1 MNITFLG
8 GGSEIGASSA
18 IVEIGA
24 VRLLVDCGLR
34 MTGDS
39 RLPDFGLLTSGQ
51 YSDIAGVILT
61 HAHLDHSGALP
72 VFHQHFPQV
81 PIYATGPTCAL
92 VEVLL
97 RDALNIAKSKLES
110 EGELPLYPP
119 AAVASLRQH
128 LTPVP
133 FGSPT
138 PIGGSGATVTWF
150 PAGHILG
157 AASVG
162 IEASEQGRTVRVLF
176 SGDIAVADQLT
187 VPGMLATP
195 GFQPDILVIE
205 STYGNRLHSPRQ
217 LEEQRLLAMITDII
231 AGQGK
236 LLIPAFAIGRAQEV
250 ALILLREMR
259 NKRLPLFPVY
269 LDGMVKTVCGVY
281 SSFPAHQTP
290 YARRLIARHGNP
302 FFNVI
307 DEIRPVSSPKERD
320 TILQGP
326 PACIIAS
333 SGMLTGGASVAYA
346 QALVTDERNG
356 IAITGYQD
364 EESPGRRLLE
374 LAEGATDTV
383 TLAGRTVPVRC
394 HVSKYA
400 LSAHADSHE
409 LARLIDALNPRE
421 VVLVHGDSDA
431 RPALADLLYRTSAR
445 HRPIHLPQT
454 GDTIRVGPTRRTTQT
469 VGRTVAPGIGAGA
482 PLTRETLPQLAA
494 HVRGLQRKHPYSPAE
509 LLDLWYGTRA
519 WDDTHYAALVRLLDT
534 PGLDFRRLPSRP
546 HLYQVAPPTDYT
558 QQGGAAQPAFAE
570 PNTLLARVDALLG
583 PETGLYKRGYHL
595 PTHEL
600 RLFFDFPQVARVR
613 YADLIDQVV
622 VGTGWSVV
630 LNETPQQERLF
641 ATALAC
647 LPAGAN
653 VTKGPA
659 LHVDRREVSLTLDT
673 ELPEA
678 ALQDVTAKFLEQ
690 TGFSL
695 LVTWP
700 GSATPS
706 SSPLLFSTP
715 APTSPRMEINTA
727 YWTIDEAF
735 VGRPES
741 DRPYKKSLK
750 TEGEG
755 AYIELA
761 FLTPEVGARH
771 HELLQQISSAIGYP
785 LRIKPEPNQIAL
797 IALVRQLI
805 PLSWQI
811 AKPPGVFKTDRTVR
825 VKCLTPPGPDTP
837 EWQAVHSQFAA
848 ATGYTLC
855 VESGARS
862 AGQG

>member
-18 IVEIGA
+18 VVEVGA
-24 VRLLVDCGLR
+24 ARLLIDCGLR
-34 MTGDS
+34 MMGDS

-51 YSDIAGVILT
+51 YNDIAGVLLT

-81 PIYATGPTCAL
+81 PIYATAPTCAL

-97 RDALNIAKSKLES
+97 RDALNIAKSKLEND
-110 EGELPLYPP
+110 GELPLYPP
-119 AAVASLRQH
+119 AAVESLLQH

-138 PIGGSGATVTWF
+138 PIGSSGATATWF

-162 IEASEQGRTVRVLF
+162 IEASEQGRTARVLF

-195 GFQPDILVIE
+195 GFHPDVLVIE
-205 STYGNRLHSPRQ
+205 STYGNRLHSPRH
-217 LEEQRLLAMITDII
+217 LEEQRLLAMITEVIE
-231 AGQGK
+231 GQGK

-250 ALILLREMR
+250 TLILLREMR
-259 NKRLPLFPVY
+259 NKRLPRFPVY

-290 YARRLIARHGNP
+290 YARRLIERHGNP

-307 DEIRPVSSPKERD
+307 DEVRPVTSPKERD

-346 QALVTDERNG
+346 QALVTHERSG
-356 IAITGYQD
+356 IALTGYQD

-374 LAEGATDTV
+374 LAEGATDTI
-383 TLAGRTVPVRC
+383 TLAGRAVPVRC
-394 HVSKYA
+394 RVSKYA
-400 LSAHADSHE
+400 LSAHADSNE
-409 LARLIDALNPRE
+409 LSRLIDALNPRE
-421 VVLVHGDSDA
+421 VVLVHGDSEA

-454 GDTIRVGPTRRTTQT
+454 GDTIRVGPTRKATHT
-469 VGRTVAPGIGAGA
+469 VGRTVTPGIGSGA

-494 HVRGLQRKHPYSPAE
+494 HVHGLPRKQPHSPAE
-509 LLDLWYGTRA
+509 LLDLWYGVRS
-519 WDDTHYAALVRLLDT
+519 WDDTHYAALVRLLDA

-546 HLYQVAPPTDYT
+546 HLYQTVPSDQL
-558 QQGGAAQPAFAE
+558 QQEPAAQPAFAE
-570 PNTLLARVDALLG
+570 PNLLLARVDALLG
-583 PETGLYKRGYHL
+583 SHTGLYKRGYHL

-600 RLFFDFPQVARVR
+600 RLFFDFPQVARER
-613 YADLIDQVV
+613 YQDLIDQVV
-622 VGTGWSVV
+622 ADTGWSVV
-630 LNETPQQERLF
+630 INEMPQQERLF
-641 ATALAC
+641 AAALAY
-647 LPAGAN
+647 LPAGVK

-659 LHVDRREVSLTLDT
+659 LYLDRRAVSLTLDT
-673 ELPEA
+673 ALPKPEQQDA
-678 ALQDVTAKFLEQ
+678 ASQFLEQ
-690 TGFSL
+690 TGFTL

-700 GSATPS
+700 GSVSLS
-706 SSPLLFSTP
+706 SSSSLVSTP
-715 APTSPRMEINTA
+715 EPASPRMEINTA

-735 VGRPES
+735 VDRPES

-750 TEGEG
+750 TESEG

-761 FLTPEVGARH
+761 FLTPEVGARQH
-771 HELLQQISSAIGYP
+771 DLLQQISSAIGYA

-805 PLSWQI
+805 PPSWQL
-811 AKPPGVFKTDRTVR
+811 AKPPGVFKMERTVR
-825 VKCLTPPGPDTP
+825 VKCLTPPAVNTP
-837 EWQAVHSQFAA
+837 EWQAIHDQFAA
-848 ATGYTLC
+848 VTGYMLHI
-855 VESGARS
+855 ESM
-862 AGQG
+862 AGSSGQS